1 MILID
6 TKIEELI
13 KNHNLITNAE
23 IQHIGAISYDLTI
36 KEMIYR
42 CDNKDK
48 KEDTYLL
55 KPYSSVIVS
64 TIETINMPNNLV
76 GKIIDK
82 NSQIRRGLL
91 VSAPVYQ
98 PGHKTR
104 IFIRVTNLSDKDIT
118 LNRGEQIAS
127 IMFEELDGEPKNL
140 YNGAFVDEYEYK
152 GLSSY
157 SDVEMTGKSDAQLA
171 YFRAIASV
179 FADTYKVNRMKG

>member
-1 MILID
+1 
-6 TKIEELI
+6 
-13 KNHNLITNAE
+13 
-23 IQHIGAISYDLTI
+23 
-36 KEMIYR
+36 
-42 CDNKDK
+42 
-48 KEDTYLL
+48 
-55 KPYSSVIVS
+55 
-64 TIETINMPNNLV
+64 MPNNLV

>member
-1 MILID
+1 MYITVCGIGKEVLCMILID
-6 TKIEELI
+6 NKIKELI
-13 KNHNLITNAE
+13 KNHNIITNVE

-36 KEMIYR
+36 KEMIYQ

-48 KEDTYLL
+48 KEDTFLL

-98 PGHKTR
+98 PVIKSRIVSLHTHK
-104 IFIRVTNLSDKDIT
+104 KY
-118 LNRGEQIAS
+118 Q
-127 IMFEELDGEPKNL
+127 
-140 YNGAFVDEYEYK
+140 
-152 GLSSY
+152 
-157 SDVEMTGKSDAQLA
+157 KSHSLL
-171 YFRAIASV
+171 
-179 FADTYKVNRMKG
+179 ML